1 MQQVMDIAGPI
12 VLICVGIAV
21 VVLVIEL
28 IKLLRSVRNTVDD
41 MTKKVNPMLDDA
53 SGMVKDLR
61 PTVKKVEPLVD
72 RVQLTLDAVN
82 LEMMRVDEIL
92 EDVSQI
98 TDAASSATTAVDN
111 IANAPIKAVNNV
123 TTKVLSALGS
133 KSASDESM
141 QLGGQRDAVARA
153 LEDYKAAQ
161 DETALSEASS
171 AAPSAPEADAPL
183 EPNFDGFEKL
193 VSDAEPEALKDE
205 GEASANESVEAVSA
219 EGIFGQ
225 GDEVTAALEPTGEKS
240 E

>member
-12 VLICVGIAV
+12 VLICVGIAL

-28 IKLLRSVRNTVDD
+28 IKLLRSVRTTVTDI
-41 MTKKVNPMLDDA
+41 TEKVNPMLDDV

-61 PTVKKVEPLVD
+61 PTVVKVEPMVD

-98 TDAASSATTAVDN
+98 TDAAASATSAVDT
-111 IANAPIKAVNNV
+111 ITNAPIKAVNSV
-123 TTKVLSALGS
+123 STKVRTAFGS

-161 DETALSEASS
+161 DE
-171 AAPSAPEADAPL
+171 AAGAVQDAAVADASL

-193 VSDAEPEALKDE
+193 VSDAEPETLENEA
-205 GEASANESVEAVSA
+205 EASVDEPAETVSA
-219 EGIFGQ
+219 EGIFGEAE
-225 GDEVTAALEPTGEKS
+225 GATAELEPVGEKA